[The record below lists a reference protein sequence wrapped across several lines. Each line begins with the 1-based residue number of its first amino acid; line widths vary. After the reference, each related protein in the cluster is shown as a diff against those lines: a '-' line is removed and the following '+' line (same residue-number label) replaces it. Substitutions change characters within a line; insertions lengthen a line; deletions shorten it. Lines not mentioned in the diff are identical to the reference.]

1 MQQEE
6 VRAKMRE
13 STRTLTYSAMA
24 IALVAIATMSLQIP
38 IPQTRGYINLGD
50 TLIFVFALLWGA
62 RVGALAGG
70 LGSALAD
77 LLTGY
82 AHWAPFTLV
91 IKGLEGFLVGT
102 LARRESTLVKRIL
115 FLSLAGLEMVGG
127 YFLAGSL
134 LYGPGVAIVEI
145 PGNLVQAGSAILL
158 SSLVVYAIRRGEK
171 YIFHRV

>member
-1 MQQEE
+1 
-6 VRAKMRE
+6 MRE
-13 STRTLTYSAMA
+13 STRTLTYSAIA

-50 TLIFVFALLWGA
+50 TLIFVFALLWGT

-82 AHWAPFTLV
+82 AHWAPFTLI
-91 IKGLEGFLVGT
+91 IKGIEGFLVG
-102 LARRESTLVKRIL
+102 AFASREQNLPKRIL

-145 PGNLVQAGSAILL
+145 PGNLVQAGSAVLL

-171 YIFHRV
+171 SIFHSI

>member
-1 MQQEE
+1 
-6 VRAKMRE
+6 MRE

-50 TLIFVFALLWGA
+50 TLIFVFALLWGSQ
-62 RVGALAGG
+62 VGALAGG

-91 IKGLEGFLVGT
+91 IKGVEGFLVGA
-102 LARRESTLVKRIL
+102 LASREQKPSKKIF

-145 PGNLVQAGSAILL
+145 PGNLVQVGSAILL

>member
-1 MQQEE
+1 
-6 VRAKMRE
+6 MRE
-13 STRTLTYSAMA
+13 STRTLTYSAIA

-82 AHWAPFTLV
+82 AHWAPFTLI
-91 IKGLEGFLVGT
+91 IKGIEGFLVGAFA
-102 LARRESTLVKRIL
+102 AREKNLPKRIL

-134 LYGPGVAIVEI
+134 LYGPGVAIIEI
-145 PGNLVQAGSAILL
+145 PGNLVQAGSAVFL
-158 SSLVVYAIRRGEK
+158 SSLVVYAIRKGEK
-171 YIFHRV
+171 SIFHST